1 MRAMADPARLR
12 LLAFDVFG
20 TVVDWYGSI
29 AREVESMGLGVRGGE
44 LALAWRDGYRPAMDR
59 VRSGELPWTRLDE
72 LHRMIL
78 DEVLP
83 RLGAGHLSEERR
95 RHLNRAW
102 HRLDPWPDAVPG
114 LTRLRR
120 RYTLCTLSNG
130 NLGLLADMAKR
141 AGLPWDCILSA
152 EVFRRYKP
160 DPETYLG
167 ACRAFD
173 LEPGQ
178 MLMVAAHRDDLAGAR
193 RAGCATAYV
202 ARPLERGP
210 GAPPAPARDPEA
222 EWNARDLQDLA
233 DQLGCPPA

>member
-1 MRAMADPARLR
+1 MRPMADPAQLR

-20 TVVDWYGSI
+20 TVVDWHGSI
-29 AREVESMGLGVRGGE
+29 AREADAMGLGVAGGE

-78 DEVLP
+78 DQVLA
-83 RLGAGHLSEERR
+83 RLGMEYLSEEER
-95 RHLNRAW
+95 RHLILAW

-114 LTRLRR
+114 LLRLRR
-120 RYTLCTLSNG
+120 RHTVCTLSNG

-141 AGLPWDCILSA
+141 AGLPWDLILSA
-152 EVFRRYKP
+152 EVFGRYKP
-160 DPETYLG
+160 DPEVYLG
-167 ACRAFD
+167 ACRVFD
-173 LEPGQ
+173 LQPRE

-210 GAPPAPARDPEA
+210 GAPAGPERDPQA
-222 EWNARDLQDLA
+222 DWNARDLLDLA
-233 DQLGCPPA
+233 DQLGCPAA